1 MKVKTEL
8 LLTGVAALYIVLTFP
23 FALMLL
29 TAVVSGAVF
38 VFYDSLTC
46 VLGALAIIIVARFLT
61 VLLKPEPL
69 SNLPG
74 FGSLT
79 EGFKRKKQGFQN
91 NNNNNNNNNNTNEG
105 FQPRD
110 PVSIHQRIVNDK
122 AQGPLKPKVQEVT
135 GVLESAKILDSLQI
149 ANLNKA
155 ESGGSSSTLPASLS
169 GIPPIRTPREEE
181 IIKNTFNDL
190 GPRGN
195 PFLQN
200 GADDSSIN
208 TALSSRGADLKMDH
222 KAGDVAGITIG
233 NGTV

>member
-1 MKVKTEL
+1 MRVKTEL
-8 LLTGVAALYIVLTFP
+8 LLASLAVFYIVLTFP
-23 FALMLL
+23 LGLMGL
-29 TAVVSGAVF
+29 TAVLSGLL
-38 VFYDSLTC
+38 YTMCNSITY
-46 VLGALAIIIVARFLT
+46 VLGFLVVMIVARFLT

-69 SNLPG
+69 TNLPG
-74 FGSLT
+74 FGRLID
-79 EGFKRKKQGFQN
+79 GFKNKETFKMKETFKAK
-91 NNNNNNNNNNTNEG
+91 EG
-105 FQPRD
+105 FQP
-110 PVSIHQRIVNDK
+110 
-122 AQGPLKPKVQEVT
+122 KVDDVT

-190 GPRGN
+190 APRGN

-200 GADDSSIN
+200 GADDTSVN
-208 TALSSRGADLKMDH
+208 TALSSRGADLKMH
-222 KAGDVAGITIG
+222 ENAGEVAGVKIG

>member
-8 LLTGVAALYIVLTFP
+8 LLASLAVFYIVLTFP
-23 FALMLL
+23 LGLMGL
-29 TAVVSGAVF
+29 TAVLSGLL
-38 VFYDSLTC
+38 YTMCNSITY
-46 VLGALAIIIVARFLT
+46 VLGFLVVMIVARFLT

-69 SNLPG
+69 TNLPG
-74 FGSLT
+74 FGRLID
-79 EGFKRKKQGFQN
+79 GFKNKETFKMKETFKAK
-91 NNNNNNNNNNTNEG
+91 EG
-105 FQPRD
+105 FQPKE
-110 PVSIHQRIVNDK
+110 PVSIHQRIVTDK
-122 AQGPLKPKVQEVT
+122 RSEPLQPKVDDVT

-190 GPRGN
+190 APRGN

-200 GADDSSIN
+200 GADDTSVN
-208 TALSSRGADLKMDH
+208 TALSSRGADLKMH
-222 KAGDVAGITIG
+222 ENAGEVAGVKIG